1 MKQLGEKF
9 EDNGVTLEVVK
20 APNPSDCTG
29 CHCALSLPFLCDKD
43 RKYYA
48 CSADEREDGENVI
61 FKEVE

>member
-20 APNPSDCTG
+20 APNPEVCTG
-29 CHCALSLPFLCDKD
+29 CYFNHIWLCNKE

-48 CSADEREDGENVI
+48 CSADEREDKENIV
-61 FKEVE
+61 FKKVE